1 MSLRYDILAL
11 ACPRNGKVTPLI
23 KDVFDALL
31 TKVIVMSLCY
41 IQRAK
46 RNIFILLLLY
56 ATRNILDVSCFENIS
71 TTVVAALLL
80 KYSMQS
86 IVVLADTDRDAIL
99 PNT

>member
-1 MSLRYDILAL
+1 MIFLL

-71 TTVVAALLL
+71 TKL
-80 KYSMQS
+80 
-86 IVVLADTDRDAIL
+86 
-99 PNT
+99 

>member
-1 MSLRYDILAL
+1 
-11 ACPRNGKVTPLI
+11 
-23 KDVFDALL
+23 
-31 TKVIVMSLCY
+31 MSLCY

-99 PNT
+99 PKYVKETVFGSLFTKEPKVFG